1 MVCLVPWLFTPFS
14 DAVSLS
20 QSRRLAGFL
29 PLAFALAGGVGVLAR
44 LIGRAAV
51 PVALAGGIVLQLAL
65 PRRLRLHAGGR
76 RAGLGD
82 LVRGGVAPS
91 SRSALGFRRRPPLE
105 RTAALASALV
115 LLPTYVHGLVNWSP
129 SEARRPNPLSE
140 GLIDAV
146 REDVPVGAVVYADP
160 ETSYRLGAFAPVR
173 VCVNPPGHV
182 ADTVDN
188 RPRERVQEFRR
199 FARTGDLSIPRACGA
214 TWLVVD
220 RDRFDL
226 DPGLPPAFRDGRWL
240 LYRL

>member
-1 MVCLVPWLFTPFS
+1 M
-14 DAVSLS
+14 
-20 QSRRLAGFL
+20 
-29 PLAFALAGGVGVLAR
+29 
-44 LIGRAAV
+44 
-51 PVALAGGIVLQLAL
+51 
-65 PRRLRLHAGGR
+65 
-76 RAGLGD
+76 
-82 LVRGGVAPS
+82 
-91 SRSALGFRRRPPLE
+91 
-105 RTAALASALV
+105 

-226 DPGLPPAFRDGRWL
+226 RPGLPVGVP
-240 LYRL
+240 